1 MTDKTKKILFA
12 IFFVIFSL
20 AIGFGLYYL
29 FYKPLVAPAPVAV
42 PEAGLPGALPS
53 APLAGERIPAEE
65 MPPGALLPSALAP
78 TVPTAPAV
86 PAKPTVYLLND
97 TVSRELV
104 PASDG
109 QGARFYSPEDGRFYR
124 VNPDG
129 SITALSDKQFLNV
142 DNISWAKKS
151 DEAILEFPDGS
162 NVLYDFTTS
171 RQTTLP
177 KHWQDFAFSPDDSS
191 IVAKSIGL
199 DPDNRFLI
207 VSDPNGNE
215 AKAIEP
221 LGQNAAL
228 AISNWSPNN
237 QVIAFAKTGK
247 PQSEGAE
254 EIYLIGE
261 NRENFKSLIVPG
273 RGFEPNWSPTGQQ
286 ILYSVYHERDDLK
299 PSLWVSG
306 GVGDH
311 IGEDRRGLN
320 LKTWADKCVWQ
331 NESELYCGVPQSLD
345 AGAGLAP
352 DQFSDGPDDLYHVD
366 LRTGVSIKIST
377 PEQSHPIK
385 NPVLSADQSQLMFVD
400 ARTGRVYSYVLP

>member
-29 FYKPLVAPAPVAV
+29 FYKPLVAPAPVVV
-42 PEAGLPGALPS
+42 PEVGLPGVL
-53 APLAGERIPAEE
+53 PLAPVARERLLVEE
-65 MPPGALLPSALAP
+65 LPPGVLLPAAPIPVAP
-78 TVPTAPAV
+78 TPKVPV
-86 PAKPTVYLLND
+86 IPTVYLLND
-97 TVSRELV
+97 SVSRELV
-104 PASDG
+104 LAADG

-129 SITALSDKQFLNV
+129 SVTTLSDKQFLNV
-142 DNISWAKKS
+142 ENISWAKKN

-162 NVLYDFTTS
+162 NVLYNFTTA
-171 RQTTLP
+171 RQITLP
-177 KHWQDFAFSPDDSS
+177 KHWQDFDFSPDDSN

-199 DPDNRFLI
+199 DPSNRYLI
-207 VSDPNGNE
+207 VSAPNGNE

-221 LGQNAAL
+221 LGQNAEL
-228 AISNWSPNN
+228 AISKWSPNN

-247 PQSEGAE
+247 PQPEGAE

-261 NRENFKSLIVPG
+261 NRDNFKSLIVPG
-273 RGFEPNWSPTGQQ
+273 RGFEPNWSPTGKQ
-286 ILYSVYHERDDLK
+286 ILYSVYHERDDLR

-306 GVGDH
+306 GVGDS
-311 IGEDRRGLN
+311 IGENRRGLN
-320 LKTWADKCVWQ
+320 LKTWASKCVWK
-331 NESELYCGVPQSLD
+331 NENELYCGVPQSLE

-352 DQFSDGPDDLYHVD
+352 DQFFDGPDDLYHVD
-366 LRTGVSIKIST
+366 LRTGVSVKIGT
-377 PEQSHPIK
+377 PEQSRPIR
-385 NPVLSADQSQLMFVD
+385 NPVLSADRSQLLFID